1 MKVLQIIN
9 EPCAA
14 VLAYGFPKL
23 FIQKKFT
30 PFNKYLSL
38 VQSSNVFH
46 PMEEKSI
53 NSKAWIDASINR
65 QMEEEIVPLIKN
77 DNNNNIS
84 NERFNFKK

>member
-1 MKVLQIIN
+1 MKILQVIN
-9 EPCAA
+9 EPCSA

-53 NSKAWIDASINR
+53 NSKA
-65 QMEEEIVPLIKN
+65 
-77 DNNNNIS
+77 
-84 NERFNFKK
+84 